1 MALHYRCRHCGTKLG
16 SLESDALTTEQ
27 LGFNQ
32 LTDEDRQEMIVYDSE
47 GDMHVKAICEECYTS
62 LQNNP
67 EFYENDYIIH

>member
-16 SLESDALTTEQ
+16 TLEAHTLTADQ
-27 LGFNQ
+27 LGFTH
-32 LTDEDRQEMIVYDSE
+32 LTDEERQEMIVYDSE
-47 GDMHVKAICEECYTS
+47 GDMHVKAICDDCYET